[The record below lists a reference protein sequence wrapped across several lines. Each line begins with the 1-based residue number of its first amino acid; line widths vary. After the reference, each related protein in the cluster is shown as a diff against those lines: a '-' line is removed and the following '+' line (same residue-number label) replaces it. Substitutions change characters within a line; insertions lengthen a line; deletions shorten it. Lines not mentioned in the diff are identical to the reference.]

1 MKYRSKPFAEGFGRL
16 FWRDF
21 VQVNQEEKMK
31 TLTLIQELFF
41 DMSDLANGQTYK
53 SLGYENKQEFYSECK
68 SKLERIEQ
76 DWIQV
81 NQEAELCK

>member
-1 MKYRSKPFAEGFGRL
+1 
-16 FWRDF
+16 
-21 VQVNQEEKMK
+21 MK

-41 DMSDLANGQTYK
+41 DMSDLANGETYK
-53 SLGYENKQEFYSECK
+53 SLGYENKKEFYSECK